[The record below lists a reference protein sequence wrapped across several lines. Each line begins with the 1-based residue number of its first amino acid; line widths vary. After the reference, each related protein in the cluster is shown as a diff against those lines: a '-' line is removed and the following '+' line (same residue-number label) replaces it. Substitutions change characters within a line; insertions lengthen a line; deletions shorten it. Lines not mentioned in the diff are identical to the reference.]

1 MILRNKRTRETQKID
16 YSEFRVKF
24 AKEIQIAFDSYRK
37 TQLNKYPYKFQDDNS
52 MEYNFYFDL
61 QWNFNHLGNSLW
73 YIERM

>member
-1 MILRNKRTRETQKID
+1 MIVKNKRTREMLKID
-16 YSEFRVKF
+16 YSEFRTKF